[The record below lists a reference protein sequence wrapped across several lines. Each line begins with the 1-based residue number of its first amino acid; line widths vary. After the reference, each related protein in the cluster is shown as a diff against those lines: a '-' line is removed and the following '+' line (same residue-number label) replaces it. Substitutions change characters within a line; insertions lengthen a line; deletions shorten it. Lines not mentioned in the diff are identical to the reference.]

1 MLFFIAIL
9 RRLADYDGTTR
20 PFREFGSSPD
30 IVGKTVTMS
39 GEGYTIVGIIPTF
52 LKEAKTEYAR
62 LQ

>member
-39 GEGYTIVGIIPTF
+39 GEGYTIVGIIPTSPS
-52 LKEAKTEYAR
+52 
-62 LQ
+62 